1 MREAPSG
8 GLGTHGGADSNWQRE
23 WGTQVQRYET
33 GKGKMCSGNC
43 WFLRGCS
50 GQSLG
55 STEGKQGGMGL
66 GLREKIGLQGAIFHE
81 SLDFTL

>member
-8 GLGTHGGADSNWQRE
+8 GLGTHGGADGNWQRE

-43 WFLRGCS
+43 WFTRLFWPKLGEYRGKAGRHGAGAAGENRS
-50 GQSLG
+50 P
-55 STEGKQGGMGL
+55 GGCL
-66 GLREKIGLQGAIFHE
+66 
-81 SLDFTL
+81 S